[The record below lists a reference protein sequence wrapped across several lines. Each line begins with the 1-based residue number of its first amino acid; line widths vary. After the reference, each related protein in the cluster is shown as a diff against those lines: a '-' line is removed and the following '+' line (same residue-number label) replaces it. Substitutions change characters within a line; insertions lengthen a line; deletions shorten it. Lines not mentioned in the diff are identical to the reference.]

1 MSGSS
6 SSARRVEAVHSD
18 EAALDEAMELM
29 HFAFR
34 QVIEAPDRALE
45 ERGFSRLHHRILYV
59 AAHNPGIV
67 VGDVVG
73 LLGVTK
79 QAVHR
84 PIRQLCDAELLTIE
98 QGDDDR
104 RTRSLQLTRKGR
116 RFERRLES
124 LRKRLPR
131 AVGERSGIGAMQAF
145 VPFDG
150 SAEIVK
156 TLLKA
161 ALEG

>member
-1 MSGSS
+1 MSRAS
-6 SSARRVEAVHSD
+6 SSAQSVDPVPSD
-18 EAALDEAMELM
+18 ELPLDEAMELM

-45 ERGFSRLHHRILYV
+45 EHGFSRLHHRILYV

-84 PIRQLCDAELLTIE
+84 PIRQLCDADLMTIE

-116 RFERRLES
+116 NFERQLAHMQHQIFRQAFDGAGDAAE
-124 LRKRLPR
+124 RGWR
-131 AVGERSGIGAMQAF
+131 AVMDRIGGHRRLR
-145 VPFDG
+145 VG
-150 SAEIVK
+150 
-156 TLLKA
+156 
-161 ALEG
+161 

>member
-1 MSGSS
+1 MS
-6 SSARRVEAVHSD
+6 SSASSAVAERPVPSD
-18 EAALDEAMELM
+18 ELPLDEAMELM

-34 QVIEAPDRALE
+34 QVIEAPDRALAE
-45 ERGFSRLHHRILYV
+45 QGFSRLHHRILYV
-59 AAHNPGIV
+59 TAHNPGIV

-84 PIRQLCDAELLTIE
+84 PIRQLCEAGLVTLE

-116 RFERRLES
+116 RFERQLAHMQHRIFRQAFEDAGS
-124 LRKRLPR
+124 SAEKGWR
-131 AVGERSGIGAMQAF
+131 AVMDRIGGHRRLR
-145 VPFDG
+145 V
-150 SAEIVK
+150 
-156 TLLKA
+156 
-161 ALEG
+161 

>member
-6 SSARRVEAVHSD
+6 SSARRVEAVPSD

-116 RFERRLES
+116 RFERRLAHMQHEIFRS
-124 LRKRLPR
+124 AFDGAGGAAEQGWR
-131 AVGERSGIGAMQAF
+131 AVMDRIG
-145 VPFDG
+145 G
-150 SAEIVK
+150 GRR
-156 TLLKA
+156 LLV
-161 ALEG
+161 G

>member
-1 MSGSS
+1 M
-6 SSARRVEAVHSD
+6 AD
-18 EAALDEAMELM
+18 AAPQEPVPTAELPLDEAMELM

-34 QVIEAPDRALE
+34 QVIEAPDRALA

-84 PIRQLCDAELLTIE
+84 PIRQLCEAELMTIE

-116 RFERRLES
+116 RFERRLAHMQHRIFRQAFDDAGSGAE
-124 LRKRLPR
+124 KGWR
-131 AVGERSGIGAMQAF
+131 AVMARIGGHRRLR
-145 VPFDG
+145 V
-150 SAEIVK
+150 
-156 TLLKA
+156 
-161 ALEG
+161 